1 MLRRT
6 LLLSAPALVAG
17 LALPPSVRAAPAA
30 NAEVF
35 IMTLANDALKT
46 LNERL
51 PESEIEKRFQA
62 MLEKDFDLPRI
73 GRFVLGRYWAS
84 ATDAE
89 KQEFARLF
97 EAYVVR
103 SYSLRFSEYSGETV
117 KVLGSR
123 PQSQENTIV
132 ASQIVP
138 PDGGGPPTK
147 VDWIVNKRGDDFKII
162 DVNVE
167 GVSMSMTHRQEFA
180 TVIEHAGGGVTA
192 LNKALEQKLN
202 AASTAQQ

>member
-1 MLRRT
+1 MFRRT
-6 LLLSAPALVAG
+6 LLLSMPALLAGIG
-17 LALPPSVRAAPAA
+17 LAPSTRAATAA
-30 NAEVF
+30 SPEAF
-35 IMTLANDALKT
+35 ISTLANEALKT

-51 PESEIEKRFQA
+51 TESEIEKRFQVL
-62 MLEKDFDLPRI
+62 LERDFDLPRI
-73 GRFVLGRYWAS
+73 GRFVLGRYWNG
-84 ATDAE
+84 ATDTE
-89 KQEFARLF
+89 KQDFAKLF

-117 KVLGSR
+117 KVMGAR
-123 PQSQENTIV
+123 PQSADNTIV

-138 PDGGGPPTK
+138 PDGGAPTK
-147 VDWIVNKRGDDFKII
+147 VDWIVNKKGDDYRII

-180 TVIEHAGGGVTA
+180 TVIEHTGGGVTA